1 MSQQSETS
9 VDARRG
15 VPIRINDIQFFAP
28 QEVMTGAAIAALGD
42 FPAGNQLFLEVP
54 GPGPDE
60 QIGADQQIHLHPGM
74 KFYDVPVGTF
84 G

>member
-1 MSQQSETS
+1 
-9 VDARRG
+9 
-15 VPIRINDIQFFAP
+15 VPIRINDVPHVAP
-28 QEVMTGAAIAALGD
+28 QEVMTGAAIAAVGN

-54 GPGPDE
+54 GPGPDDP
-60 QIGADQQIHLHPGM
+60 IGADQQIHLHPGM

>member
-9 VDARRG
+9 VDAHQG
-15 VPIRINDIQFFAP
+15 VLIRINDVLHVAP
-28 QEVMTGAAIAALGD
+28 QEVMSGVAIAGLGG
-42 FPAGNQLFLEVP
+42 FPADNQLFLEVP
-54 GPGPDE
+54 GPGPDDPIGGE
-60 QIGADQQIHLHPGM
+60 QQVHLHPGM

>member
-9 VDARRG
+9 VDVRHG
-15 VPIRINDIQFFAP
+15 VPIRINDIPHLAP
-28 QEVMTGAAIAALGD
+28 QEVMTGSAIASLGA

-54 GPGPDE
+54 GPGPDAP
-60 QIGADQQIHLHPGM
+60 IGADQELRLHPGM

>member
-1 MSQQSETS
+1 MPQQSETS
-9 VDARRG
+9 VDVHQG
-15 VPIRINDIQFFAP
+15 IPIRINDVPHTAP
-28 QEVMTGAAIAALGD
+28 YDVMTGAAIAALGD

-54 GPGPDE
+54 GPGPDDP
-60 QIGADQQIHLHPGM
+60 IGGEQQIRLHPGM